1 MNTEENLKTIMRGAV
16 NVISREELAKKLAS
30 GKKLRVKFG
39 ADPTSRDLHLGH
51 SVVLTKLRQFQDLGH
66 TVVLIIGD
74 FTAQVGDPSGRDSTR
89 PVLDHATVADNS
101 KTYTEQA
108 FKVLDPEKT
117 EIRYNSEWLK
127 PFFASPAAGVSAFIN
142 SAKGVTI
149 SRLLEREDFKNRM
162 KAETPV
168 SLLEIL
174 YPVFQGYDSVAV
186 KADIEL
192 GGQDQIF
199 NLLMGRDLQKLNGQE
214 PQAVMTMPLLI
225 GTDGEK
231 KMSKSYGNSVALN
244 DQPGEM
250 FGKMMSVSDALMY
263 SYYELLTLEDLAA
276 VKAGHPMEAKKKLA
290 GLVTARYH
298 GEEQAQAARS
308 NFEQVF
314 SRKELPGDMET
325 FRAEKAGKLSYLIV
339 SAGMAKGMNE
349 ARRLIDQGAVR
360 LDGEKVAG
368 DIVFEPRDCVLQVGR
383 RQFRKIK
390 K

>member
-1 MNTEENLKTIMRGAV
+1 MNTDEILKAILRGSV
-16 NVISREELAKKLAS
+16 DIVSREELAKKLSS

-51 SVVLTKLRQFQDLGH
+51 SVVLSKLRQFQDLGH

-89 PVLDHATVADNS
+89 PVLDHETVSDNA

-108 FKVLDPEKT
+108 FKVLDPART
-117 EIRYNSEWLK
+117 EVRFNSEWLK

-142 SAKGVTI
+142 SAKGITI
-149 SRLLEREDFKNRM
+149 SRLLEREDFRSRM

-174 YPVFQGYDSVAV
+174 YPLMQGYDSVAV
-186 KADIEL
+186 KADIEM

-199 NLLMGRDLQKLNGQE
+199 NLLMGRDMQKLHGQE

-231 KMSKSYGNSVALN
+231 KMSKSYGNYVALN
-244 DQPGEM
+244 DLPNDM

-263 SYYELLTLEDLAA
+263 SYYELLTSEDLEA
-276 VKAGHPMEAKKKLA
+276 VRAGHPMEAKKKLA

-298 GEEQAQAARS
+298 GDAQAQAARAH
-308 NFEQVF
+308 FEQVF
-314 SRKELPGDMET
+314 SRKELPEDMQV
-325 FRAEKAGKLSYLIV
+325 FRAEKPGKLSYLMV
-339 SAGMAKGMNE
+339 SAGLASGMNE
-349 ARRLIDQGAVR
+349 ARRLITQGAVR
-360 LDGEKVAG
+360 LDGEKVSE
-368 DIVFEPRDCVLQVGR
+368 DIMFEPKECVLQVGR

>member
-1 MNTEENLKTIMRGAV
+1 MTTEEVLKEITRGAV
-16 NVISREELAKKLAS
+16 DIVSREDLAKKLSS

-39 ADPTSRDLHLGH
+39 ADPTSPGLHLGH
-51 SVVLTKLRQFQDLGH
+51 SVVLAKLRQFQDLGH

-89 PVLDHATVADNS
+89 PVLDHEAVANNA

-108 FKVLDPEKT
+108 FKVLDPAKT
-117 EIRYNSEWLK
+117 EIRFNSEWLK
-127 PFFASPAAGVSAFIN
+127 PFFASPAAGVSAFID
-142 SAKGVTI
+142 SAKSVTI
-149 SRLLEREDFKNRM
+149 SRLLEREDFRARM
-162 KAETPV
+162 KAETPI

-174 YPVFQGYDSVAV
+174 YPVLQGYDSVAV

-199 NLLMGRDLQKLNGQE
+199 NLLMGRDLQKHNALE

-231 KMSKSYGNSVALN
+231 KMSKSYGNSVSLN
-244 DQPGEM
+244 DTPNDM
-250 FGKMMSVSDALMY
+250 FGKLMSVSDALMY

-290 GLVTARYH
+290 GLITARYH
-298 GEEQAQAARS
+298 GAEQAAAARA

-314 SRKELPGDMET
+314 SRKELPEEMEI
-325 FRAEKAGKLSYLIV
+325 FRAGKSGKLSALMV
-339 SAGMAKGMNE
+339 AAGVAKGSNE
-349 ARRLIDQGAVR
+349 ARRLITQGAVR
-360 LDGEKVAG
+360 LDGAKVEE
-368 DIVFEPRDCVLQVGR
+368 DIVFEPRECVLQVGR
-383 RQFRKIK
+383 RQFRKITA
-390 K
+390 